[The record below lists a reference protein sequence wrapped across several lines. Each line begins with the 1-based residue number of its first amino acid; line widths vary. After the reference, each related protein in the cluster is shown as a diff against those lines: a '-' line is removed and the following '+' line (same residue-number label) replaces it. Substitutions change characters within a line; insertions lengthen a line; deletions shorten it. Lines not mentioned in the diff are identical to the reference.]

1 MSRPQH
7 KSVTMFYTEGNPSA
21 VLVTN
26 QGDRLT
32 RRHSRFKSAQAAL
45 AWCIVQRAKF
55 VYLPTA
61 DVCHN

>member
-1 MSRPQH
+1 
-7 KSVTMFYTEGNPSA
+7 MFYTEGNPSA